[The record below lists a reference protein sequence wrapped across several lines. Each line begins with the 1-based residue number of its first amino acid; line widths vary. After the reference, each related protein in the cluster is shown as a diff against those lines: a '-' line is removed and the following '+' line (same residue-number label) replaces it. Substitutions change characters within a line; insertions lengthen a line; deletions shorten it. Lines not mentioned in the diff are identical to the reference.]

1 MRIHPVE
8 FDLKQAFPKDQAALP
23 AHPRHYSEGP
33 YKDQARGFGV
43 SRVL

>member
-8 FDLKQAFPKDQAALP
+8 FDLKQVFPKDQAALP
-23 AHPRHYSEGP
+23 AHPRHHSEGP